1 MSADDLV
8 HLDDVEEFRM
18 LRHPEL
24 PDLTIL
30 RVVTQDGR
38 QFNFGLDREAFTHI
52 VKVWSF
58 DLDAIAAAIASGV
71 TLPGK
76 PVGSS
81 DASAKAN

>member
-1 MSADDLV
+1 MSADDFV
-8 HLDDVEEFRM
+8 HVDEVKEFRM

-30 RVVTQDGR
+30 RVVTTDGK
-38 QFNFGLDREAFTHI
+38 QFNFGLDREAFTHC

-58 DLDAIAAAIASGV
+58 DLDAIAAALANGM

-76 PVGSS
+76 PVG
-81 DASAKAN
+81 AAERKAN